1 MADQSVKYY
10 VAVSETSE
18 VHERLSGKVKN
29 ARKTG
34 KKKIRA
40 EFVTGH
46 DLHRA
51 TGRWNKL
58 DRDIDHENDRYR
70 EEIVDPLTGGV
81 IRSVDELLSG
91 HQGHGSAKKRK

>member
-10 VAVSETSE
+10 VAVSETIE

-46 DLHRA
+46 DFIVRLGAGTNLTA
-51 TGRWNKL
+51 T
-58 DRDIDHENDRYR
+58 
-70 EEIVDPLTGGV
+70 LTTRMTVTGK
-81 IRSVDELLSG
+81 RSWIP
-91 HQGHGSAKKRK
+91 